1 MNIEDKINLVFYWT
15 CAQMF
20 FTILGAI
27 LNMVKNEKNK

>member
-1 MNIEDKINLVFYWT
+1 MSIDEKINLIFYWT

-27 LNMVKNEKNK
+27 LNMIKDGKNK